1 MSSQDCREGGKDFP
15 GRENLLVGPARFGQ
29 LKPAPNFCGSGSRFL
44 PKKARSGLGRLD
56 CEGLAAF
63 EVAGLHSQ

>member
-1 MSSQDCREGGKDFP
+1 MSLQDFREGGKDFP
-15 GRENLLVGPARFGQ
+15 SPENLLVRSVGFGQ
-29 LKPAPNFCGSGSRFL
+29 LKAAPNFCGSGSRFL

-63 EVAGLHSQ
+63 EVARLHSQ